1 MNIKN
6 KAWDNFLDNACD
18 FESDTS
24 NFKVS
29 FKVLTKKFGQ
39 AYMVFCKEM
48 WKVNEGVMT
57 EEEFRKMNGDMPE
70 GYFNKVI
77 KGSDGN

>member
-1 MNIKN
+1 MNVKTQ
-6 KAWDNFLDNACD
+6 AWENFFENACD

-24 NFKVS
+24 NFKVP

-48 WKVNEGVMT
+48 WKANEGVMT
-57 EEEFRKMNGDMPE
+57 EEEFRVMNGDMPE
-70 GYFNKVI
+70 GFFNNAI
-77 KGSDGN
+77 KGR